1 MRKQSNNNHSI
12 EFYQNALIEWQ
23 NDNSSEAQIKINEL
37 IKMLEYEQSK
47 MDKMQGK

>member
-23 NDNSSEAQIKINEL
+23 NDNSSEVQIKIDKL
-37 IKMLEYEQSK
+37 IKMLEYEQAK
-47 MDKMQGK
+47 IDKMQGI